1 MGTHALVWRA
11 IYGGKSAGKDFRNH
25 LRSCMRHLY
34 FESHPSDPDVWMRPA
49 KNFNGTYYY
58 EFILLYTNDA
68 LVISE
73 NSEQVLHKD
82 LGRYFEL
89 KEKSIGP
96 PKIYLGGSARQAKLE
111 NGVRAWDLDSY
122 KYINLDVNNV
132 EAYVSNK

>member
-1 MGTHALVWRA
+1 
-11 IYGGKSAGKDFRNH
+11 
-25 LRSCMRHLY
+25 
-34 FESHPSDPDVWMRPA
+34 MRPD
-49 KNFNGTYYY
+49 KHSNGTDYY

-68 LVISE
+68 LVISD